1 MVNNQTHLDAVFS
14 ALADP
19 TRRAILERLAKRR
32 LTVGEIAGGFPISQP
47 AISKHV
53 KILEEAGL
61 LNREVVGRVHRCM
74 LDPKAMSAATSW
86 MDRQRRYWNAALDR
100 LSDYLEKSNSEDTT
114 TRGARRNDD

>member
-19 TRRAILERLAKRR
+19 TRRRILERLAKRR
-32 LTVGEIAGGFPISQP
+32 LTIGEIAGGFPISQP

-61 LNREVVGRVHRCM
+61 LNREVVGRVHHCM
-74 LDPKAMSAATSW
+74 LDPKALSAANTW
-86 MDRQRRYWNAALDR
+86 MDRQRRYWTAALDR
-100 LSDYLEKSNSEDTT
+100 LDDYLEKSSSDDTAH
-114 TRGARRNDD
+114 GARRNDD